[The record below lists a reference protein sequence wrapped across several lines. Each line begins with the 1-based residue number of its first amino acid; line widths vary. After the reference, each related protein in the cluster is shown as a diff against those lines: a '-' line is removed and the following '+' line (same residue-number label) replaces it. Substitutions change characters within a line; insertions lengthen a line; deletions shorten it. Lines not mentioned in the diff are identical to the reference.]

1 MNDGG
6 CDWYCDGCSIE
17 LNSQSGFTVE
27 SGSWTCEV
35 CGYVND
41 VSADNIISSEEAAS
55 KRDSFEQRRVYADGW
70 HFFACFERVLMTHIA
85 HETTQADGHRHPQQ
99 GDTLTA
105 TKANRSLNQ

>member
-55 KRDSFEQRRVYADGW
+55 KRDSLSNAVYMPMGG
-70 HFFACFERVLMTHIA
+70 ESVLMRQERWVTLFSHARIA
-85 HETTQADGHRHPQQ
+85 VQQ
-99 GDTLTA
+99 LLIC
-105 TKANRSLNQ
+105 SLSQRQNQNL